1 MPGAPVPASAQPAGN
16 RPAASGQPP
25 SPAQSAATV
34 GHTALPPRQHI
45 RCFEC
50 GYEFNLTGRQH
61 STYCPK
67 CRTTLDLAGYTI
79 DAECRETLKTLGKIR
94 VTPRGSVSSATLMAT
109 DMDLQGK
116 ISGCNVTVFRLLT
129 VFPGASFVRHEIKT
143 VDLRIEPGTGF
154 SLRKESAFRNVDLAG
169 TLSTN
174 LYSTGVVTLRS
185 TSEFKGEIQR
195 SLPSHRRQ
203 QRVGAFAPDD
213 LLHPRELQRFKVDG
227 VGDSVSGHHRGRIG
241 VGEHHLVPLF
251 LQRFDRL
258 HPRVVELARLPDDD
272 GA

>member
-116 ISGCNVTVFRLLT
+116 VSACNVTVFRLLT

-169 TLSTN
+169 TLNTN

-185 TSEFKGEIQR
+185 TSEFKGEI
-195 SLPSHRRQ
+195 H
-203 QRVGAFAPDD
+203 GA
-213 LLHPRELQRFKVDG
+213 
-227 VGDSVSGHHRGRIG
+227 
-241 VGEHHLVPLF
+241 HLV
-251 LQRFDRL
+251 
-258 HPRVVELARLPDDD
+258 VED
-272 GA
+272 GAVVQGSFDIRPEALPEVEKVQKRLASAPTPADPERIVVPALPEPAAPAEDASPAKPSAG

>member
-116 ISGCNVTVFRLLT
+116 VSACNVTVFRLLT

-185 TSEFKGEIQR
+185 TSEFKGEIHGAHPRR
-195 SLPSHRRQ
+195 SGTHRRSRPARTRRPGGRRQ
-203 QRVGAFAPDD
+203 PRQTVGRVTPLTGAPSAACPKSGKNCCLRLKACAIF
-213 LLHPRELQRFKVDG
+213 RFT
-227 VGDSVSGHHRGRIG
+227 DSMLKPTSC
-241 VGEHHLVPLF
+241 
-251 LQRFDRL
+251 
-258 HPRVVELARLPDDD
+258 
-272 GA
+272 